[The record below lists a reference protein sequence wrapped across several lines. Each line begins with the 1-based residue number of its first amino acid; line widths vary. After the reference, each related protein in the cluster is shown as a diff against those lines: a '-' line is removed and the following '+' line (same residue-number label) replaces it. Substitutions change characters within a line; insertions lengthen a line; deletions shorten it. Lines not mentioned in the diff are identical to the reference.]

1 MYIDFEFDQSN
12 LKMNTMMTSF
22 YCDPQTQS
30 RHTEKMIK
38 DDFETLC
45 LFLKR
50 EEETRIAALR
60 KEETQKIRMMQLIT
74 EMSRNTYSLS
84 DTIKNLEECG
94 ANSFIQV
101 IFKTQEKCNSK

>member
-1 MYIDFEFDQSN
+1 
-12 LKMNTMMTSF
+12 MNTMMTSF

-74 EMSRNTYSLS
+74 EMSRNTYLLS
-84 DTIKNLEECG
+84 DIEKNIEECG
-94 ANSFIQV
+94 ANSFI
-101 IFKTQEKCNSK
+101 